1 MCIICVELDKK
12 TLLPWEAAKNLLE
25 YGNVIDPDHYEEVVE
40 KIDSLME
47 EEYITFCSDCYV
59 SPCNCKDED

>member
-25 YGNVIDPDHYEEVVE
+25 YSDIIDTEHFEEVME
-40 KIDSLME
+40 KIDSLMG
-47 EEYITFCSDCYV
+47 EEYLTFCDKCRI
-59 SPCNCKDED
+59 SPCKCK

>member
-25 YGNVIDPDHYEEVVE
+25 YGDIVDEDHFDELVE
-40 KIDSLME
+40 KIDSLMN
-47 EEYITFCSDCYV
+47 EEYIIICGKCKI
-59 SPCNCKDED
+59 SPCNCK

>member
-25 YGNVIDPDHYEEVVE
+25 HSETIGEEHFKEVME
-40 KIDSLME
+40 KIDGLME
-47 EEYITFCSDCYV
+47 GEYITICGKCKV
-59 SPCNCKDED
+59 SPCNCK

>member
-25 YGNVIDPDHYEEVVE
+25 YSDIIDEEHFEEVMD

-47 EEYITFCSDCYV
+47 EEYITFCGKCRI
-59 SPCNCKDED
+59 SPCNCK